1 MKVINVHSRI
11 VQQPKAELAALFKTL
26 ASRDDKMLATD
37 KWPAMKLD
45 AGLSVGSKG
54 GHGPIRYFVT
64 DYRPGEFIRFQFT
77 KPNGFD
83 GGHEFE
89 IIERGPRETEIK
101 HTITMNISGV
111 ALVTWPLAIRW
122 LHDAL
127 IEDAFDKVENHF
139 TQVKKAS
146 AWNMWVKILRAVM
159 RSRSKRS
166 RSIQ

>member
-1 MKVINVHSRI
+1 MKVVNVHRRI
-11 VQQPKAELAALFKTL
+11 IQQPKAELAALFKTL

-45 AGLSVGSKG
+45 NGLSVGSKG

-64 DYRPGEFIRFQFT
+64 AYRLGEFIRFQFT

-89 IIERGPRETEIK
+89 IIERASKETEIK
-101 HTITMNISGV
+101 HTITMNISGT
-111 ALVTWPLAIRW
+111 ALLTWPLAIRW

-139 TQVKKAS
+139 TQVKKTS
-146 AWNMWVKILRAVM
+146 SWNMWVRILRAVM
-159 RSRSKRS
+159 KPRNKRNQS
-166 RSIQ
+166 TQ